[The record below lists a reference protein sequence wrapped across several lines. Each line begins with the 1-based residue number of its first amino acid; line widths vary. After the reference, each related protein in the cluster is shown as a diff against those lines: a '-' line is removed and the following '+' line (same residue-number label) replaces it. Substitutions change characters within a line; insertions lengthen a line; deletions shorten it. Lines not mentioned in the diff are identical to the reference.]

1 MEHSGFVGYAS
12 KQAHN
17 MVRALVLAPG
27 DLRERLKDAYSEFI
41 PLAAEQWLNQ
51 VPLDL
56 RNQIKA
62 IKFGYDQ
69 LTANR
74 LGDSEARELADQIVA
89 LDSDAT
95 RLFWSWPTAV

>member
-17 MVRALVLAPG
+17 MVRALVLSPG
-27 DLRERLKDAYSEFI
+27 DIRERLKDAYSEFI
-41 PLAAEQWLNQ
+41 PLTSDQWLNQ

-56 RNQIKA
+56 RNQMKA

-69 LTANR
+69 LAAGR
-74 LGDSEARELADQIVA
+74 LDDIAARELAEQVIA

-95 RLFWSWPTAV
+95 RLFWSWPAAV